1 MTEQHQAEE
10 EPAALPVDRSY
21 RMLLRL
27 PWVGRIVLSLAIG
40 RIAASMAAVALLV
53 FALERFDSPAI
64 AGVMVFASTAPA
76 VVMGPIAGALLDRH
90 GRVRLVILD
99 QLLGAAAILMVA
111 LLAVADQLSPAML
124 IAIVALAGMTRPLSI
139 TGLRTLLPILVPQ
152 PLWPRANA
160 LDSNAFVLATLAG
173 PAAAGFAIAL
183 LGSEAALFAVS
194 ALLVAAGLALIG
206 IPERGHETRSGRSL
220 VADTLGGV
228 RYTWHNA
235 TLRGLAGAMTVYYA
249 GFGVLTIT
257 VPVLLLGR
265 FGQDPAVVGLAWS
278 AMALAGGST
287 ALVFGA
293 RDSAGRERRWLAA
306 GMAATAVGTAALLFP
321 GSVVVVFVALLVA
334 GFMQG
339 PIDIAMFTLR
349 QRRTDPEWFGR
360 GFAVSVALNSAGS
373 PIAAAVA
380 GVLIMGSVEA
390 AVLLGVGLF
399 LAGSVLAV
407 RLVPTSPKPSAPDTW
422 LAAHDH

>member
-1 MTEQHQAEE
+1 MTKQDPAEE
-10 EPAALPVDRSY
+10 EPAARPVDRSY
-21 RMLLRL
+21 RALLRL
-27 PWVGRIVLSLAIG
+27 PSVGRIVLSLAIG
-40 RIAASMAAVALLV
+40 RIAASMAAVALVV
-53 FALERFDSPAI
+53 FALKRFDSPVI

-99 QLLGAAAILMVA
+99 QLLGAAAILTVA
-111 LLAVADQLSPAML
+111 LLAVVDRLAPALL

-139 TGLRTLLPILVPQ
+139 TGLRTLIPILVPRA
-152 PLWPRANA
+152 LWPRANA

-173 PAAAGFAIAL
+173 PAGAGFAIAF
-183 LGSEAALFAVS
+183 LGPEGALIVVA
-194 ALLVAAGLALIG
+194 ALLVASGLALIG
-206 IPERGHETRSGRSL
+206 IPERGHEARSGRSL
-220 VADTLGGV
+220 VADTWDGV

-235 TLRGLAGAMTVYYA
+235 TLRGLAGTMTVYYA

-278 AMALAGGST
+278 AMALAGGSA

-293 RDSAGRERRWLAA
+293 RDGTGRERHWLAA
-306 GMAATAVGTAALLFP
+306 GMAATAVGSGALLLQ

-349 QRRTDPEWFGR
+349 QQRTDPEWFGR

-373 PIAAAVA
+373 PIAAAAA
-380 GVLIMGSVEA
+380 GILISGSVEA
-390 AVLLGVGLF
+390 AVLMGVGLF
-399 LAGSVLAV
+399 LASSILAV
-407 RLVPTSPKPSAPDTW
+407 RLVPRSRKLLEPDTR
-422 LAAHDH
+422 LGAHHE